1 MIEDIVEIEQLLN
14 RYCQAGLTAE
24 RTYSLGEARELS

>member
-14 RYCQAGLTAE
+14 RYCHAVDRGTVSDIIG
-24 RTYSLGEARELS
+24 RVPR